1 MIQTKLLTLFVLC
14 GAAELSAAPAIPPD
28 ADAAIAGT
36 INFTAAVTAGITTL
50 VTTTVPAI
58 MTFGWSLLALF
69 GCYAL
74 LQVLLQGSMKMMSSY
89 HPSGMAMAASYIAV
103 MFRIVACVAMLSFY
117 NTPMP
122 GVGFNFH
129 QMFPALANALAS
141 SISTANAQ
149 QVIAALNDAVHYLP
163 TPGILDVLPSL
174 LTIIL
179 LIIFGLIELA
189 MVIITAGSYA
199 IVGILTL
206 CGPLMI
212 PFYVLP
218 GHEKRFWTWF
228 DNMFAYSMYVF
239 AATAFVYIFCNPYL
253 QFFSNIHSYT
263 VGQWLPQISYLIV
276 ITISFLWTMF
286 KVPELTHLIFGGT
299 GGIAQGF
306 ANTFQGVAV
315 RAVMAAA
322 VV

>member
-1 MIQTKLLTLFVLC
+1 MKLLTIFLF
-14 GAAELSAAPAIPPD
+14 
-28 ADAAIAGT
+28 
-36 INFTAAVTAGITTL
+36 AAVAHAQSPTIPSDSDQAISGTLNFVGSVTQGITQL
-50 VTTTVPAI
+50 VQTTVPPI
-58 MTFGWSLLALF
+58 MSFGWSLLALF
-69 GCYAL
+69 GAYSL
-74 LQVLLQGSMKMMSSY
+74 LQVLLQGSIKMMTAHHTSS
-89 HPSGMAMAASYIAV
+89 MAMAAAYVAV
-103 MFRIVACVAMLSFY
+103 MFRICCCVAMLSFY

-122 GVGFNFH
+122 GVGINFH
-129 QMFPALANALAS
+129 QLFPALANSLAS
-141 SISTANAQ
+141 SISTTNAQ
-149 QVIAALNDAVHYLP
+149 QVISALNDATHYLP

-179 LIIFGLIELA
+179 LVIFGLIELA

-199 IVGILTL
+199 IVGLLTL

-218 GHEKRFWTWF
+218 GGHDKRFWTWF
-228 DNMFAYSMYVF
+228 DNMLAYSMYVF

-253 QFFSNIHSYT
+253 QFFANIHSYT

-276 ITISFLWTMF
+276 ITVSFLWAMF
-286 KVPELTHLIFGGT
+286 KVPEITHLIFGGA
-299 GGIAQGF
+299 GGVAQGF

-322 VV
+322 VA